1 MKKFICCVAAL
12 SALIFSS
19 GCGDDEKQVEPVDEY
34 WIEWKNE
41 SDYRIDFFYVE
52 GGYRWHDGINRGKYV
67 SVRVSG
73 SPEGLSDYIEG
84 RETFVWYE
92 QFVVGGETYAYME
105 NYDPSGAGNSA
116 VPKGLQDVQR
126 YTLVNKEKNGSLALV
141 WVYTQCRLRG
151 GESPGCGAYYAWGN
165 LIFRNIWLLI
175 FPGSRIRFPGIFL
188 KDSRAEVVFLM
199 KSNQPEFKL

>member
-1 MKKFICCVAAL
+1 MNFNLMPMKKFICCVAAL

-19 GCGDDEKQVEPVDEY
+19 GCGDDEKQVEQY

-73 SPEGLSDYIEG
+73 SPEGLSDYIEDRKMG
-84 RETFVWYE
+84 LWYE
-92 QFVVGGETYAYME
+92 QFVVDGETYAYME
-105 NYDPSGAGNSA
+105 NYDPSGSGNSA

-141 WVYTQCRLRG
+141 WVYTFTNADYEAAKARG
-151 GESPGCGAYYAWGN
+151 AVHITLGE
-165 LIFRNIWLLI
+165 I
-175 FPGSRIRFPGIFL
+175 
-188 KDSRAEVVFLM
+188 
-199 KSNQPEFKL
+199 

>member
-1 MKKFICCVAAL
+1 MNFNLMPMKKFICCVAAL

-73 SPEGLSDYIEG
+73 SPEGLSDYIEDRKMG
-84 RETFVWYE
+84 LWYE
-92 QFVVGGETYAYME
+92 QFVVDGETYAYME
-105 NYDPSGAGNSA
+105 NYEPSGSGNSA

-141 WVYTQCRLRG
+141 WVYTFTNADYEAAKARG
-151 GESPGCGAYYAWGN
+151 AVHITLGE
-165 LIFRNIWLLI
+165 I
-175 FPGSRIRFPGIFL
+175 
-188 KDSRAEVVFLM
+188 
-199 KSNQPEFKL
+199 

>member
-1 MKKFICCVAAL
+1 MVLGGILHWIFQ
-12 SALIFSS
+12 ALIFSS

-92 QFVVGGETYAYME
+92 QFVVDGETYAYME
-105 NYDPSGAGNSA
+105 NYDPSGGVIPLCQRVCRTCSA
-116 VPKGLQDVQR
+116 IL
-126 YTLVNKEKNGSLALV
+126 
-141 WVYTQCRLRG
+141 W
-151 GESPGCGAYYAWGN
+151 
-165 LIFRNIWLLI
+165 
-175 FPGSRIRFPGIFL
+175 
-188 KDSRAEVVFLM
+188 
-199 KSNQPEFKL
+199 